1 MCEHVL
7 DTTDLSPAATHSCAS
22 YQPGVV
28 PAAPV
33 VPAGKRVACD
43 RGVLVSAA
51 DFQTQV
57 CVGACYSVGQCYF
70 SRGNPALALHS
81 IKQTHFSGFAPHG
94 TTFTS
99 AAAALLPRVPQ
110 STMTFVLNSPVL
122 GRRLRVS
129 FTAKVTKAF
138 VAELGTQCWI

>member
-1 MCEHVL
+1 MS
-7 DTTDLSPAATHSCAS
+7 TSSTPQISPLQPLTAALPTS
-22 YQPGVV
+22 
-28 PAAPV
+28 
-33 VPAGKRVACD
+33 
-43 RGVLVSAA
+43 
-51 DFQTQV
+51 
-57 CVGACYSVGQCYF
+57 
-70 SRGNPALALHS
+70 LALYRQLLWFLQGSEWLVTGVFSSLQRTSRLRFVSVHAILLDNAILAGETLHS
-81 IKQTHFSGFAPHG
+81 TKQTHLSGLAPHG
-94 TTFTS
+94 TRFTS